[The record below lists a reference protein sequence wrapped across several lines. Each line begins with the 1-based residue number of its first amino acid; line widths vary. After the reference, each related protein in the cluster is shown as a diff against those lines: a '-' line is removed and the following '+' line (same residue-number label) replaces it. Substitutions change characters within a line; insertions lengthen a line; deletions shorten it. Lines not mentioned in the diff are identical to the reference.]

1 MDVLNSTLF
10 KIGDTSISLFS
21 FILFA
26 IIFIITIIIAV
37 GFRKLLVKRL
47 FPRYNIAPGIA
58 KAYSR
63 IIYYVIFV
71 SGLLIALNSA
81 GVNVSI
87 LFAGG
92 AALLVGIGFGI
103 QNIINN
109 FVSGLILL
117 FERPIKEGDFI
128 EVDGILGTVI
138 SISARSTRIKT
149 NSDVVIIV
157 PNSKFL
163 ENKIINRSY
172 AEKNWIDVPVNI
184 SFDSDFQKVS
194 DVLLKIAKLHPKV
207 ISNPEPTISIS
218 EFGESYMRV
227 KLWIYIS
234 DNKSFGVIR
243 SDLLKL
249 ILEEFKKE
257 GIEFP
262 RAVTDVEIKELKRT
276 FVYK

>member
-1 MDVLNSTLF
+1 MDVLNHTLF
-10 KIGDTSISLFS
+10 RIGDTSITIFSLIVLAS
-21 FILFA
+21 VILVTTAMA
-26 IIFIITIIIAV
+26 IGT
-37 GFRKLLVKRL
+37 RRLLVKRV

-63 IIYYVIFV
+63 IIYYIIFV
-71 SGLLIALNSA
+71 SGLLIAVNSA
-81 GVNVSI
+81 GINVSI

-103 QNIINN
+103 QNIVNN

-128 EVDGILGTVI
+128 EVDGILGTVV

-149 NSDVVIIV
+149 NSEVMIIV

-172 AEKNWIDVPVNI
+172 IEKTWIDVPVNI
-184 SFDSDFQKVS
+184 SYEAEFKKVS
-194 DVLLKIAKLHPKV
+194 EILLRAAKTHPKV
-207 ISNPEPTISIS
+207 IQEQEPSVGVS
-218 EFGESYMRV
+218 EFGDSFMKV
-227 KLWIYIS
+227 KLWICITE
-234 DNKSFGVIR
+234 NKSYAIIR
-243 SDLLKL
+243 SDILKI

-262 RAVTDVEIKELKRT
+262 RAVTDVEVKEIKR
-276 FVYK
+276 